1 VKRWAACLALSLVA
15 LGCFGRGDRR
25 VADPAYGVEVLTS
38 GAIADFHARAE
49 SFYRRLALRRIN
61 TFATYKDLNLRGFFQ
76 TEQAFSDYYADLAQ
90 VLSEA
95 HFEKNR
101 PLTVSV
107 QEFQFDGPGR
117 ARVRVRLTGDDA
129 QPLRY
134 FQTQIVER
142 YDRWER
148 TDGEW
153 WLVPGKL

>member
-1 VKRWAACLALSLVA
+1 MTRWAACLAASLAA
-15 LGCFGRGDRR
+15 LGCFGGADRR

-38 GAIADFHARAE
+38 GAVADFHTRAE
-49 SFYRRLALRRIN
+49 TFYRRLALRRIN
-61 TFATYKDLNLRGFFQ
+61 TFGTYKDLNLRSYFQ

-90 VLSEA
+90 VLTEA

-101 PLTVSV
+101 PLTVEV
-107 QEFQFDGPGR
+107 QEFLFDGPGR

-129 QPLRY
+129 QPLHY

-148 TDGEW
+148 ADGEW